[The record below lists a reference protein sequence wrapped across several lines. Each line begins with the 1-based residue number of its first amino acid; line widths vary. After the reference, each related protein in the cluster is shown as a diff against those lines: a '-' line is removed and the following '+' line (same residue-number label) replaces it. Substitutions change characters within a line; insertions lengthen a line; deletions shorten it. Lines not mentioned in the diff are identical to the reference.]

1 MKTNSRFAFAVH
13 ILTMLALSKGKRV
26 PSDFIAE
33 SAKTNPVIIR
43 RVMSLLKKA
52 GFITS
57 QTGAGGGTI
66 LIRKPKDITLLDVYN
81 AVENVSI
88 FSLHPNMPNPKCPVG
103 KNIQNLLSD
112 VFIKAEHAMK
122 EVLEAATIEQIK
134 LSITKKT

>member
-13 ILTMLALSKGKRV
+13 ILTMLAISDSKRM

-43 RVMSLLKKA
+43 RVMLLLEKA
-52 GFITS
+52 GLITS
-57 QTGAGGGTI
+57 QTGARGGAM
-66 LIRKPKDITLLDVYN
+66 LICKPKDITLLDVYN

-112 VFIKAEHAMK
+112 VFIKAELAMK

-134 LSITKKT
+134 LAITKKT

>member
-13 ILTMLALSKGKRV
+13 ILTMLAISGGKRI

-33 SAKTNPVIIR
+33 SAKTNPVMIR
-43 RVMSLLKKA
+43 RVMSLLEKA
-52 GFITS
+52 GLITS
-57 QTGAGGGTI
+57 QTGAGGGAI

-103 KNIQNLLSD
+103 KNIQYLLSD

-122 EVLEAATIEQIK
+122 EVLETATIEQIK
-134 LSITKKT
+134 LAIMKKT